1 MKYRIVI
8 KTEVSGK
15 KWYYVQKKF
24 LLFFWIYLAE
34 VRDMSMSLRS
44 VGFSTL
50 KEAEEYRQYHI
61 DDDYKEQ
68 QRKIIKREIYKKQIR
83 L

>member
-1 MKYRIVI
+1 MKYRII
-8 KTEVSGK
+8 IETELSGK
-15 KWYYVQKKF
+15 KWYYIQKRF
-24 LLFFWIYLAE
+24 LIYFWSYLSE
-34 VRDMSMSLRS
+34 VRDISMSLYR

-50 KEAEEYRQYHI
+50 EEAKECIQYHI

-68 QRKIIKREIYKKQIR
+68 QRKIIKKEIYKQE